1 MEFYNFFFPNSENNV
16 ESFSFETVVQLEL
29 LRQRLGV
36 VINRKVF
43 EKKKMKISRDNS
55 KLVKISFI

>member
-55 KLVKISFI
+55 KL